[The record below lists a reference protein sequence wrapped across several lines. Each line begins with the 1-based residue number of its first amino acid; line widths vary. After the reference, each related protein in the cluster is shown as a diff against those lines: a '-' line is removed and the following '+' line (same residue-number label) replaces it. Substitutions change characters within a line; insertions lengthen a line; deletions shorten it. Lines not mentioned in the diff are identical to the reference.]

1 MPSDLQKPCQR
12 ASQVEAIVIP
22 MFLFP
27 AILSSHKQHDH
38 VPFIFFCIQQFF
50 LGLHSVL
57 LNDGFRSFL
66 SEWQLPL
73 LHISVITDRL

>member
-27 AILSSHKQHDH
+27 AILSYI
-38 VPFIFFCIQQFF
+38 VYIFCIQQFP
-50 LGLHSVL
+50 LELHSVL
-57 LNDGFRSFL
+57 LNGGFRSFL